1 MKEHL
6 WKIVVTVLVLG
17 LSISFLVTDELRLG
31 LDLRGG
37 SSFEL
42 QVQTEG
48 MDAQERT
55 DVVNRAVE
63 IIRNRIDAQGLTEP
77 EIYPI
82 QGRGRIEIKVPGLSK
97 EEKERFKDLIGQ
109 AAYLEFKLV
118 HPENDRLVSEMG
130 NPEFIAP
137 PGYEQKT
144 MVERDRTTGR
154 EVRRETLFVRRK
166 ASMTGENLEAAFV
179 TYDNIGRPIVSL
191 RFNTEGAKTFEEVT
205 GAHVNERLA
214 IVLDGMVRSAPS
226 IRDRISGGSAQI
238 DGGGVGFSLD
248 EANELAIILQSG
260 SLPTEVDIVQERS
273 VEPTLGRASIQ
284 SGIFA
289 GLLGMA
295 VVIVFMWVYYR
306 FAGLVAT
313 VALLFNIVIL
323 MGILVLLG
331 ATLTLPGIAGIILT
345 IGMAVDA
352 NVLIFERI
360 REELSEHKSLHAAIQ
375 AGYEKVFS
383 TIFDANITTL
393 LTAAILYWKST
404 GPVRGFA
411 ITLSVGILVSMFT
424 ALVVTRLIFDLMES
438 AGKLKKMTMM
448 SFFTNPGIKFLER
461 RKIAYIA
468 TAVLIVASLVE
479 VFVVEREGALGV
491 DFTGGESIKIGYLET
506 SSPAEHGRISE
517 DDLSKLAGELGLQ
530 GVRFAYH
537 GEPDA
542 YLEIRAQQS
551 GLEELKNLIVERYP
565 DAGFDPN
572 PIAVDS
578 VGGLVGK
585 ELTMQAFKAFI
596 WAMLGIVLYISIRFE
611 FRFAVGAIVA
621 LIHDVTVTAGIFVL
635 SGRQIS
641 LPVIAALLTIVGYS
655 LNDTIVV
662 FDRIRENLDSVL
674 RKMKL
679 IDLLNLSINQTLSR
693 TILTSLT
700 TLFVVLCLVL
710 FGGGVINDFAF
721 TLLVGIVVGTYSSIF
736 VASPILLAMNP
747 AARKESSNNK

>member
-6 WKIVVTVLVLG
+6 WKIVVTLLVTG
-17 LSISFLVTDELRLG
+17 LSITFLFMDELRLG

-42 QVQTEG
+42 QVDTEG
-48 MDAQERT
+48 MTTQERT

-82 QGRGRIEIKVPGLSK
+82 QGVDRIEIKVPGLSK
-97 EEKERFKDLIGQ
+97 DEKERFKDLIGQ
-109 AAYLEFKLV
+109 AAFLEFKVV
-118 HPENDRLVSEMG
+118 HSDNDRLVTEIN
-130 NPEFIAP
+130 NPEFITP
-137 PGYEQKT
+137 PGYEQKAL
-144 MVERDRTTGR
+144 VERDENGK
-154 EVRRETLFVRRK
+154 EVRRETLFLRHK
-166 ASMTGENLEAAFV
+166 AAMTGATLEAAFV
-179 TYDNIGRPIVSL
+179 SYDNIGRPYVAL
-191 RFNTEGAKTFEEVT
+191 RFDKEGATLFEEVT
-205 GAHVNERLA
+205 GAHKGERLA
-214 IVLDGMVRSAPS
+214 IVLDGVVRSAPT
-226 IRDRISGGSAQI
+226 IRDRIAGGSAQI
-238 DGGGVGFSLD
+238 DGGGVGFTLE
-248 EANELAIILQSG
+248 EANELAIVLQSG
-260 SLPTEVDIVQERS
+260 SLPTEVEIVQERS
-273 VEPTLGRASIQ
+273 VEPTLGKASIQ

-295 VVIVFMWVYYR
+295 FVIVFMWVYYR
-306 FAGLVAT
+306 FAGIVAT
-313 VALLFNIVIL
+313 IALLLNMVIL
-323 MGILVLLG
+323 MGILVLIG
-331 ATLTLPGIAGIILT
+331 ATLTLPGIAGIVLT

-360 REELSEHKSLHAAIQ
+360 REELEEHKSLHAAIQ
-375 AGYEKVFS
+375 AGYDKVFS
-383 TIFDANITTL
+383 TILDANVTTL

-411 ITLSVGILVSMFT
+411 VTLSVGIAVSMFT
-424 ALVVTRLIFDLMES
+424 ALIVTRLIFDLMES
-438 AGKLKKMTMM
+438 SGKLKKLTMM
-448 SFFTNPGIKFLER
+448 SFFHNPGLKVLER
-461 RKIAYIA
+461 RRIAYGL
-468 TAVLIVASLVE
+468 TAVLIIASLVE
-479 VFVVEREGALGV
+479 VFFIERKDALGV
-491 DFTGGESIKIGYLET
+491 DFTGGESLKIGYVEG
-506 SSPAEHGRISE
+506 SGPDQDGWQPISE
-517 DDLSKLAGELGLQ
+517 DVLSQLASEAGFQ

-551 GLEELKNLIVERYP
+551 GLEALKDLIIERHP
-565 DAGFDPN
+565 DAGFDPV
-572 PIAVDS
+572 PVAVDS

-585 ELTMQAFKAFI
+585 ELSFQALKAFL
-596 WAMLGIVLYISIRFE
+596 WAILGIVLYISIRFE
-611 FRFAVGAIVA
+611 FRFAIGAMVA
-621 LIHDVTVTAGIFVL
+621 LVHDVIVTMGIYVL

-679 IDLLNLSINQTLSR
+679 IDLMNLSINQTLSR
-693 TILTSLT
+693 TLLTSLT

-721 TLLVGIVVGTYSSIF
+721 TLLVGIVIGTYSSIF
-736 VASPILLAMNP
+736 VASPVVLALRP
-747 AARKESSNNK
+747 ESKDREG